1 MSHRS
6 LRIGGWVPFSSV
18 DHPGHLAAVVF
29 VQGCPWRCGYCHNPH
44 LQSRHHGASSK
55 QRAWDQVLSWLEARR
70 GLLDSVVFSGGEPL
84 VDPCLPQ
91 AVMQVKALGFQ
102 VAMHTAGMY
111 WDRLRKVSSQLDW
124 VGLDIKASLDDDTD
138 YDRVTGVAQ
147 SAWAVRQSLYV
158 LRQSGVAFEC
168 RTTVHPSWSDTASL
182 ERTARSLAA
191 RGAPHW
197 VIQRARAPQC
207 HGALPVVDPDF
218 PSPDLMERLRALL
231 PSLSL
236 R

>member
-1 MSHRS
+1 MSLRS
-6 LRIGGWVPFSSV
+6 LRIGGWVPFSTV

-29 VQGCPWRCGYCHNPH
+29 VQGCPWRCGYCHNTH
-44 LQSRHHGASSK
+44 LQSRRGAPAS
-55 QRAWDQVLSWLEARR
+55 QEAWDQVLSWLETRR

-102 VAMHTAGMY
+102 VALHTAGMY
-111 WDRLRKVSSQLDW
+111 WDRLRELSSQLDW
-124 VGLDIKASLDDDTD
+124 VGLDIKASLDDDAD
-138 YDRVTGVAQ
+138 YDRVTGAAQ
-147 SAWAVRQSLYV
+147 SAWAVRQSLDA

-168 RTTVHPSWSDTASL
+168 RTTVHPTCTDNSSL

-191 RGAPHW
+191 RGAAHW
-197 VIQRARAPQC
+197 VIQRARAAQS
-207 HGALPVVDPDF
+207 HGALSVVDPDF
-218 PSPDLMERLRALL
+218 PSPDLVDRLKTLI

>member
-1 MSHRS
+1 MSLRS
-6 LRIGGWVPFSSV
+6 LRIGGWVPFSTV

-29 VQGCPWRCGYCHNPH
+29 VQGCPWRCGYCHNTH
-44 LQSRHHGASSK
+44 LQSRRGAPAS
-55 QRAWDQVLSWLEARR
+55 QEAWDQVLSWLETRR

-102 VAMHTAGMY
+102 VALHTAGMY
-111 WDRLRKVSSQLDW
+111 WDRLRELSSQLDW
-124 VGLDIKASLDDDTD
+124 VGLDIKASLDDDAD
-138 YDRVTGVAQ
+138 YDRVTGAAQ
-147 SAWAVRQSLYV
+147 SAWAVRQSLDA

-168 RTTVHPSWSDTASL
+168 RTTVHPTWADKLSL

-191 RGAPHW
+191 RGASHW
-197 VIQRARAPQC
+197 VIQRARAAQS
-207 HGALPVVDPDF
+207 HGALPMVDPDF
-218 PSPDLMERLRALL
+218 PPPDLVERLKTLI